1 MMKEDERRDRRRIE
15 KLSTNK
21 MNRGKGMESY

>member
-15 KLSTNK
+15 ELSTNK